1 MLARPLGLD
10 AGITRPF
17 SDGDVMD
24 SRDRIATLTTVG
36 AGSITA
42 AMIASAILSRTGP
55 VGGFTD
61 TVDTAQ
67 NIVNAFSGNTNSVIS
82 GVTFGNLFV
91 PANVPQQGATWR
103 WLYING
109 VAQALTLA
117 VTLNGGVILGTNTA
131 LAASLWR
138 EYLWTI
144 VNATTSS
151 TVVASFTNA
160 SAVVTGLT
168 TAQTN
173 LITPGQVVSSVG
185 NVTAGTT
192 VLSVQAGVGF
202 TMSAN
207 ALATAVA
214 SASLLPQVTVAGLRS
229 GTA

>member
-1 MLARPLGLD
+1 
-10 AGITRPF
+10 
-17 SDGDVMD
+17 
-24 SRDRIATLTTVG
+24 
-36 AGSITA
+36 
-42 AMIASAILSRTGP
+42 
-55 VGGFTD
+55 
-61 TVDTAQ
+61 
-67 NIVNAFSGNTNSVIS
+67 
-82 GVTFGNLFV
+82 
-91 PANVPQQGATWR
+91 
-103 WLYING
+103 
-109 VAQALTLA
+109 
-117 VTLNGGVILGTNTA
+117 
-131 LAASLWR
+131 
-138 EYLWTI
+138 
-144 VNATTSS
+144 
-151 TVVASFTNA
+151 VVASFTNA

>member
-24 SRDRIATLTTVG
+24 SRDKIALLTTVG

-42 AMIASAILSRTGP
+42 AMISSSILSRTGP

-109 VAQALTLA
+109 VAQALTL
-117 VTLNGGVILGTNTA
+117 
-131 LAASLWR
+131 
-138 EYLWTI
+138 
-144 VNATTSS
+144 SS
-151 TVVASFTNA
+151 YD
-160 SAVVTGLT
+160 
-168 TAQTN
+168 
-173 LITPGQVVSSVG
+173 
-185 NVTAGTT
+185 
-192 VLSVQAGVGF
+192 
-202 TMSAN
+202 
-207 ALATAVA
+207 
-214 SASLLPQVTVAGLRS
+214 
-229 GTA
+229 